1 MCTETVS
8 EFLRALLADNSR
20 GSHNLIRVLDSAPKK
35 YSHTKYKVNNQVSLI
50 SDSVFFASSL
60 LC

>member
-1 MCTETVS
+1 MYTKTVS

-20 GSHNLIRVLDSAPKK
+20 ASHTLIRVLDSAPQEYSHIK
-35 YSHTKYKVNNQVSLI
+35 YSVKNQVSLI